1 MHCRVAVAPIAFS
14 EELFQLQ
21 NQVLGVIAMVRVRV
35 RVRGEICNAPDPG
48 IELGDGF
55 FLRFEK
61 ALLDRLCPSS
71 KRG

>member
-48 IELGDGF
+48 IELGDGVF
-55 FLRFEK
+55 FTLREGT
-61 ALLDRLCPSS
+61 ARPTLPEL
-71 KRG
+71 